1 MDNFF
6 SRLDKF
12 MRFKGLNDNKITV
25 QAKIAVGTLGKQRRG
40 GKGLSYESISKILY
54 TYPELSAEWL
64 MTGKGEMIKVEEE
77 APADLISLVAIV
89 NKLSMEVTR
98 LNEKS
103 DLLINQ
109 MEYIRLQLS
118 TAQETNNR
126 LVAQIQNNISDKN
139 KY

>member
-1 MDNFF
+1 
-6 SRLDKF
+6 
-12 MRFKGLNDNKITV
+12 
-25 QAKIAVGTLGKQRRG
+25 
-40 GKGLSYESISKILY
+40 
-54 TYPELSAEWL
+54 

-126 LVAQIQNNISDKN
+126 LVAQIQNNISDKI

>member
-54 TYPELSAEWL
+54 T
-64 MTGKGEMIKVEEE
+64 
-77 APADLISLVAIV
+77 PADLISLVAIV

-126 LVAQIQNNISDKN
+126 LVAQIQNNISDKI